1 MNGTPHDDTVLCNPV
16 EKYIDKWCFF
26 SGEDPER
33 GKEQHGQPDP
43 QGIYIFKNIY
53 FHRTVCT

>member
-1 MNGTPHDDTVLCNPV
+1 MMTQCYETLLEN
-16 EKYIDKWCFF
+16 YIDEWCFY

-33 GKEQHGQPDP
+33 GKEQHGQSDP
-43 QGIYIFKNIY
+43 QGIYFFKNIY